1 MKIKKSGSK
10 YNYDLQLKSYAPLS
24 FRLYFY
30 VACFMFLSFRLLSSL
45 TGTVYANSAADHGN
59 KLSQSSVMVPMD
71 PNTVKGFE
79 LLRTGISI
87 AEGQKD
93 TRSKDQL
100 RKIIEQVRS
109 VEFKPQEQV
118 PEPVIVPE
126 KAPVIEP
133 NEIVPDVPEHK
144 EEAKQEAKPKLPDE
158 TITDETLQK
167 LRNIAQEPEKLDNPL
182 ELGEILFV
190 SGNVKEAVTFYSEA
204 LKRKDPNDVNLSWDR
219 AWILFQIGN
228 CLRKDDLPAA
238 AKMYRQL
245 LTEYPNSPW
254 ADFAT
259 AQSNLI
265 TWYLKDEPYK
275 LMLQIK
281 HTGSEQ

>member
-1 MKIKKSGSK
+1 
-10 YNYDLQLKSYAPLS
+10 
-24 FRLYFY
+24 
-30 VACFMFLSFRLLSSL
+30 
-45 TGTVYANSAADHGN
+45 
-59 KLSQSSVMVPMD
+59 MVSID
-71 PNTVKGFE
+71 PNKVQGLE
-79 LLRTGISI
+79 LLQTEISI
-87 AEGQKD
+87 AEGQND
-93 TRSKDQL
+93 TKSKEQL
-100 RKIIEQVRS
+100 RKIIDQIRS
-109 VEFKPQEQV
+109 VEFKPQKQD

-133 NEIVPDVPEHK
+133 NEIVPDVPVHK
-144 EEAKQEAKPKLPDE
+144 EEVKQKVKSRLPDE
-158 TITDETLQK
+158 PITDETLQK
-167 LRNIAQEPEKLDNPL
+167 LRNLAQEPEKLDNAL

-190 SGNVKEAVTFYSEA
+190 SGNVKEAATFYSEA
-204 LKRKDPNDVNLSWDR
+204 LMRKDPNDVNLSWDR

-265 TWYLKDEPYK
+265 AWYLKDEPYK